1 VFVVLVDRRATMR
14 ARLLKRAA
22 TVTHR
27 KYSLVK
33 GRNTRR
39 LHVPRKVRPGFYR
52 VSLKVAASGDTRTF
66 TRRVRLRR

>member
-1 VFVVLVDRRATMR
+1 VFVLLVDRRATVR

-22 TVTHR
+22 TVAHHR
-27 KYSLVK
+27 YALVK

-39 LHVPRKVRPGFYR
+39 LHVPRKVKPGFYR
-52 VSLKVAASGDTRTF
+52 VSLKVVASGDTRRF